1 MQKKIQAHMV
11 DYPNMKQSGTMAD
24 SNFDKSQSNF
34 TKNRGLISQSPRN
47 SEDEVFSPSQKDID
61 GQPNFNHT
69 KAPTKNKS
77 DH

>member
-47 SEDEVFSPSQKDID
+47 SEDEVFSPSSKDID

-69 KAPTKNKS
+69 KAATKNKS